1 MEEASETICKGCPIE
16 KECNK
21 GIVQRID
28 GSYHCAQG
36 IDMECIESN
45 KICPMNNLKCKECNF

>member
-1 MEEASETICKGCPIE
+1 MSEEEIKETQCKNCE

-28 GSYHCAQG
+28 GSYHCA
-36 IDMECIESN
+36 D
-45 KICPMNNLKCKECNF
+45 KE

>member
-1 MEEASETICKGCPIE
+1 MEEYIDNECVNCD

-28 GSYHCAQG
+28 GSYHCA
-36 IDMECIESN
+36 DED
-45 KICPMNNLKCKECNF
+45 

>member
-1 MEEASETICKGCPIE
+1 MNEKEASETICKGCE

-28 GSYHCAQG
+28 GSYHCA
-36 IDMECIESN
+36 
-45 KICPMNNLKCKECNF
+45 

>member
-1 MEEASETICKGCPIE
+1 MEEASKTICKGCPIE

-28 GSYHCAQG
+28 GSYHCADG
-36 IDMECIESN
+36 E
-45 KICPMNNLKCKECNF
+45 

>member
-1 MEEASETICKGCPIE
+1 MSEEEVKETTCKGCE

-28 GSYHCAQG
+28 GSYHCA
-36 IDMECIESN
+36 D
-45 KICPMNNLKCKECNF
+45 KE

>member
-28 GSYHCAQG
+28 GSYHWA
-36 IDMECIESN
+36 D
-45 KICPMNNLKCKECNF
+45 KE

>member
-1 MEEASETICKGCPIE
+1 MEEYSEQKCKGCE

-28 GSYHCAQG
+28 GSYHCA
-36 IDMECIESN
+36 
-45 KICPMNNLKCKECNF
+45 

>member
-1 MEEASETICKGCPIE
+1 MSESYVVDRCINSLLLPSAYIGGNMSEEEVIETQCKNCD

-28 GSYHCAQG
+28 GSYHCA
-36 IDMECIESN
+36 
-45 KICPMNNLKCKECNF
+45 

>member
-1 MEEASETICKGCPIE
+1 MNEKEASKTICKGCPIE

-28 GSYHCAQG
+28 GSYHCA
-36 IDMECIESN
+36 D
-45 KICPMNNLKCKECNF
+45 KE